1 MPSTCSRPIP
11 ASASARS
18 TTEPMV
24 RTCARLAS
32 SGTTPPKT
40 RCTSCDRITWPA
52 MEPTPP
58 SARRTAAEVS
68 SQDVSMP
75 RIQPATL
82 ALGLGE
88 EALHRAPVGGR
99 APVVGADHPLHQDPP
114 AVEQEALRHSGGLV
128 EPLDGPAPVVKDVE
142 GEAELLGEG

>member
-1 MPSTCSRPIP
+1 MP
-11 ASASARS
+11 ASARARS

-40 RCTSCDRITWPA
+40 RWTSCDRITWPA

-58 SARRTAAEVS
+58 SARSTAAEVS

-75 RIQPATL
+75 RIQPCTL

-99 APVVGADHPLHQDPP
+99 APVVRADDPLHQDAAP
-114 AVEQEALRHSGGLV
+114 VEQEALGDTGRLV
-128 EPLDGPAPVVKDVE
+128 QALDAPRPVVED
-142 GEAELLGEG
+142 

>member
-58 SARRTAAEVS
+58 SARSTAAEVS

-75 RIQPATL
+75 RIQPGTL

-88 EALHRAPVGGR
+88 KALHRAAVGGR
-99 APVVGADHPLHQDPP
+99 APVMGADHPLDQDAPP
-114 AVEQEALRHSGGLV
+114 VEQKALGHARGLV
-128 EPLDGPAPVVKDVE
+128 EPLHRAAPVVQDV
-142 GEAELLGEG
+142 